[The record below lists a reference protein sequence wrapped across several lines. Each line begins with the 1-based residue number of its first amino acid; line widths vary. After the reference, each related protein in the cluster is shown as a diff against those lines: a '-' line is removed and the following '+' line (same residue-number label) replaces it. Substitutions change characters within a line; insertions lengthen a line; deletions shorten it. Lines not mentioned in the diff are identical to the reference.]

1 MIDKL
6 LEIFRSIPALLVILA
21 ALLLPAAETALL
33 LGLLVRGELAVVA
46 AGLYASGGG
55 VPIAAVMAAA
65 VVGAIT
71 GDSIGFFMGRRFRT
85 TISHRLSAK
94 RWHRAQEWLKRK
106 GMPAIFLARFT
117 PFLRSVMPPAA
128 GAAKIRYRFFL
139 LWSVPAGILWG
150 AGSALLGYFATRTSG
165 TLLHWIAGVAFVL
178 LIAFLVVTWA
188 SPKKRRARR
197 AARASSQR

>member
-1 MIDKL
+1 MLDKL
-6 LEIFRSIPALLVILA
+6 LEIFRSAPAPLVIVA

-33 LGLLVRGELAVVA
+33 FGLLVPGELAVVA

-55 VPIAAVMAAA
+55 VPLAAVMAAA

-71 GDSIGFFMGRRFRT
+71 GDTIGFFVGRRFRT

-94 RWHRAQEWLKRK
+94 RWNRAQEWLKRK

-128 GAAKIRYRFFL
+128 GAAKVWYRVFL

-150 AGSALLGYFATRTSG
+150 AGSTLLGYYAARTSAA
-165 TLLHWIAGVAFVL
+165 LLHWAAGIALVL
-178 LIAFLVVTWA
+178 LVAFLVVTWA

-197 AARASSQR
+197 GAARLGL

>member
-1 MIDKL
+1 VIEKL
-6 LEIFRSIPALLVILA
+6 LEIFRSIPAPLVILA

-33 LGLLVRGELAVVA
+33 LGLLVPGELAVVA

-55 VPIAAVMAAA
+55 VPLAAVMVAA
-65 VVGAIT
+65 VVGSIA
-71 GDSIGFFMGRRFRT
+71 GDSIGFFVGRRFRT

-94 RWHRAQEWLKRK
+94 RWQRAQEWLKRK

-128 GAAKIRYRFFL
+128 GAAKVRYRVFL

-150 AGSALLGYFATRTSG
+150 AGSALLGYYAARTSG
-165 TLLHWIAGVAFVL
+165 ALHWAAGIAFVL
-178 LIAFLVVTWA
+178 LLAFLVATWA
-188 SPKKRRARR
+188 SPKRRRARR
-197 AARASSQR
+197 AARASSAR